1 MNRYLGIKT
10 EGTAESGFSAPVEP
24 ETKASARIADPTRY
38 PRMGVAEAAAGAVI

>member
-24 ETKASARIADPTRY
+24 ETKAAARIADPTRY